1 MERTGAR
8 RRTTFGR
15 QESEEK
21 LGECAVFC
29 GKMEESVVMR
39 ENERKSDGVLVIKFD
54 DATLYL
60 SHHHLT
66 KKD

>member
-29 GKMEESVVMR
+29 GKMEESVVVVVVVVSLIR
-39 ENERKSDGVLVIKFD
+39 ANEINNKNILNNND
-54 DATLYL
+54 
-60 SHHHLT
+60 
-66 KKD
+66 